1 MQAEKETW
9 NEQQKLLRRALRDP
23 QAFPAALGLFLQQH
37 AMLHSA
43 KMSGAG
49 LWSFEDEV
57 WQDLSEAQ
65 ARRIFPPDGHSMA
78 WNLWHITRIEDVT
91 MNLLVA
97 GGAQVMLGGRWHEQ
111 MKVSA
116 RDTGNAMPAAE
127 IAELSASINLE
138 ALRAYRVQVGQQ
150 TRAVVQRLCATE
162 LHQKVTL
169 VRLQQVLKEGAV
181 RAAAEDVL
189 AYWGG
194 LTIAGLLLMPP
205 TRHSF
210 LHLNEAMRLRK

>member
-1 MQAEKETW
+1 MQAEKKIW

-23 QAFPAALGLFLQQH
+23 QEFPAALQLFLQQH
-37 AMLHSA
+37 AMVHRAEMAGS
-43 KMSGAG
+43 G

-57 WQDLSEAQ
+57 WHGLSAAQ
-65 ARRIFPPDGHSMA
+65 ARRIPPGEEHSIA

-97 GGAQVMLGGRWHEQ
+97 GGAQVMLGGRWHEHMQ
-111 MKVSA
+111 VTA
-116 RDTGNAMPAAE
+116 RDTGNAMSARDVAR
-127 IAELSASINLE
+127 LSKSINLE
-138 ALRAYRVQVGQQ
+138 ALRDYRLQVGRQ
-150 TRAVVQRLCATE
+150 TRAVVQRLCAAE
-162 LHQKVTL
+162 LRQKVTL
-169 VRLQQVLKEGAV
+169 ARLQQVLAEGAV
-181 RAAAEDVL
+181 KPVAEDVL

-210 LHLNEAMRLRK
+210 VHLNEAMRLRK